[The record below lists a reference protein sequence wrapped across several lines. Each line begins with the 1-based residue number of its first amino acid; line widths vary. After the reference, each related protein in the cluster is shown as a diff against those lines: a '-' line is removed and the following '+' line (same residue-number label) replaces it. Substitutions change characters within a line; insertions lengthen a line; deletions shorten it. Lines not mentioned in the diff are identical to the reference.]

1 MSTFHFA
8 IDIFPKIVDTKLAAG
23 LPAAATRLGIGGGPL
38 GGLFRH
44 VPEDEAIATVERA
57 WDEGVRLFDVAPF
70 YGHGRAERLVGSVL
84 RTKPRDS
91 FVLSTKV
98 GRLLRDGAAAAPSAF
113 VDADAR
119 QPVFDYSGD
128 GVRRSLEES
137 LGRLGLDRVDVALI
151 HDPEEHLDEAVE
163 DAYPALAELRRE
175 GVVSAIG
182 VGTNHPSTLV
192 RFARETDADCA
203 LLANSVTLLDR
214 SGLDEALPLCAEY
227 GIAVVAGGVFNSG
240 ILADPDGAGTY
251 DYAPAGEDA
260 RRRVQR
266 LRAICERH
274 GVPLATAAVQ
284 FPLRQPAV
292 AAVVVGVRTPAEV
305 AANVAA
311 FAATIPDELWS
322 DLDDD

>member
-1 MSTFHFA
+1 
-8 IDIFPKIVDTKLAAG
+8 VDTSDAPG
-23 LPAAATRLGIGGGPL
+23 LPAAASRLGIGGGPL

-44 VPEDEAIATVERA
+44 VPEEDAIATVERA
-57 WDEGVRLFDVAPF
+57 WEAGVRLFDVAPF
-70 YGHGRAERLVGSVL
+70 YGHGRAERLVGGVL
-84 RTKPRDS
+84 RTKPRES

-98 GRLLRDGAAAAPSAF
+98 GRLLRDGAATAPSAF
-113 VDADAR
+113 VDADALEP
-119 QPVFDYSGD
+119 QFDYSAD

-137 LGRLGLDRVDVALI
+137 LDRLGLDRVDVALI
-151 HDPEEHLDEAVE
+151 HDPEEHLDEALDE
-163 DAYPALAELRRE
+163 AYPALAELRHE

-182 VGTNHPSTLV
+182 VGTNYPSTLA

-203 LLANSVTLLDR
+203 LLANRVTLLDR

-227 GIAVVAGGVFNSG
+227 DVAVVAGGVFNSG

-251 DYAPAGEDA
+251 DYAPADEDA

-266 LRAICERH
+266 LRAICDRH
-274 GVPLATAAVQ
+274 GVPLAAAAVQ

-311 FAATIPDELWS
+311 FEATIPDELWS
-322 DLDDD
+322 DLERD